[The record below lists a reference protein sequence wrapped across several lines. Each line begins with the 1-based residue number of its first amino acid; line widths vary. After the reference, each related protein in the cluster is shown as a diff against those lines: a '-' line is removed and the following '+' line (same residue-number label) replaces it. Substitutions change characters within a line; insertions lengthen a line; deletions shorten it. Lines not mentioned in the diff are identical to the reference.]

1 VIWANPMAAH
11 ARANIEL
18 DEDVVDET
26 FNEQNK
32 LRICNLCAEIMGST
46 CSWMQQYYMQL
57 WLMNY
62 A

>member
-1 VIWANPMAAH
+1 MAAH

-46 CSWMQQYYMQL
+46 CS
-57 WLMNY
+57 
-62 A
+62 